1 MDGSSRAR
9 LLETFKSGRPCVL
22 LGTSSFWEGV
32 DVVGE
37 ALSCLIIARLPF
49 APPTDP
55 IVEARSEQF
64 DDPFNQYSLPHAI
77 LRFRQGFGRLIR
89 SKTRPW
95 HHDRAGQP
103 SSDPPLRPLVPRL
116 APVVRDAGRPGH
128 RRRTRRRRL
137 DARRA

>member
-1 MDGSSRAR
+1 
-9 LLETFKSGRPCVL
+9 VL

-49 APPTDP
+49 APPNDP

-64 DDPFNQYSLPHAI
+64 EDPFNEYSLPQAI

-89 SKTRPW
+89 SRS
-95 HHDRAGQP
+95 DRGVMIVL
-103 SSDPPLRPLVPRL
+103 DGRL
-116 APVVRDAGRPGH
+116 
-128 RRRTRRRRL
+128 RTRRYGRAFLDSLPVCEMRAGPVTDASRVTGAWMRGERDHLGMAISLRR
-137 DARRA
+137 